1 MLCQFTVK
9 NFKSIREEITFDM
22 QASSISE
29 HSERVI
35 REEDDQ
41 LFLPVSAIYGPNGG
55 GKSNVLEAIQTLVTI
70 VLRPVQAAGQNIQMN
85 YKLSKVPVKTF
96 LFSAESK
103 NAPSEFEIF
112 FRTKTAEYRY
122 ILHIQNGAIVF
133 EKLDRIKFDTGR
145 RSALFERSPEGIEL
159 KGVFSKL
166 KISEG
171 LSNTLPLLSY
181 LAITYLNNEIVKDI
195 LGWFETGI
203 DFLNYGNPLEELRT
217 AIASSVDMKK
227 LVLDMIREMDLDIE
241 DFRIEERDK
250 NNIEV
255 FTRHVVQGYSEELT
269 LAEESSG
276 TQKLFSLL
284 PFIARSLIK
293 GTTLIIDELDAK
305 IHPVL
310 LKHIIM
316 LFNNLEANR
325 HGAQLIFTSHDL
337 STMNNEIFRRDE
349 IWFVAKGND
358 QNSKLYSLVEFK
370 AGNGE
375 IIRKDA
381 KYDKQYLEGKY
392 GADPYLRKII
402 DWREIDA

>member
-1 MLCQFTVK
+1 MSGSFCTLTSK
-9 NFKSIREEITFDM
+9 ERKG
-22 QASSISE
+22 IS
-29 HSERVI
+29 
-35 REEDDQ
+35 
-41 LFLPVSAIYGPNGG
+41 
-55 GKSNVLEAIQTLVTI
+55 
-70 VLRPVQAAGQNIQMN
+70 
-85 YKLSKVPVKTF
+85 
-96 LFSAESK
+96 
-103 NAPSEFEIF
+103 
-112 FRTKTAEYRY
+112 YR
-122 ILHIQNGAIVF
+122 F
-133 EKLDRIKFDTGR
+133 
-145 RSALFERSPEGIEL
+145 
-159 KGVFSKL
+159 
-166 KISEG
+166 
-171 LSNTLPLLSY
+171 
-181 LAITYLNNEIVKDI
+181 
-195 LGWFETGI
+195 
-203 DFLNYGNPLEELRT
+203 
-217 AIASSVDMKK
+217 
-227 LVLDMIREMDLDIE
+227 
-241 DFRIEERDK
+241 K